1 MSVNTCN
8 IASFAVP
15 VRVTYA
21 RARMRPPTPSKL
33 GACSLKPFVFLDALS
48 DIEKKGQKFIP
59 PSSVGEKKKKG
70 ILKLKRET
78 DKWDR
83 RVETAR
89 QV

>member
-21 RARMRPPTPSKL
+21 RARMRPSKL

-59 PSSVGEKKKKG
+59 PSSVGEKEKKG